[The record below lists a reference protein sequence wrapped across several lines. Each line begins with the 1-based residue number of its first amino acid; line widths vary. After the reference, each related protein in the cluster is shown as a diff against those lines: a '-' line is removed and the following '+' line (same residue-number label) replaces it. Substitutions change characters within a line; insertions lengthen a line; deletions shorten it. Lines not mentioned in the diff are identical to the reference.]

1 MCDLCQAMIFAI
13 VVLVIVEFDHCT
25 LNLPHVYV
33 LNLMSLA
40 MVVLVNS
47 ISWIRF
53 YSLCCIIGLIF
64 SRYSI
69 IIIWS
74 NIAMATITFIL
85 IFYSI
90 SIRVIIIY
98 RLIQELGSIR
108 LILGIAIGLHLPLQV
123 IVAYKIGIPPIHYW
137 LVILVK
143 YFHNTHLFWWLITL
157 HKLWTIFLYVNCR
170 LYILEIRFM
179 ILVWSIVLVFSSN
192 SVIELIVY
200 SSSFVVIGFILS
212 SLLSI
217 ELTRLSV
224 LLNSI
229 TIWVLFYK
237 YCINYYLIN
246 FIVLL
251 IRMPICFIFYVKY
264 YVLNIFQA
272 TIPILMANLYA
283 SMTVYFIYCYYRLYL
298 LTLTSGCIPPHRYD
312 IVYSSDSKTI

>member
-1 MCDLCQAMIFAI
+1 M
-13 VVLVIVEFDHCT
+13 VV
-25 LNLPHVYV
+25 
-33 LNLMSLA
+33 
-40 MVVLVNS
+40 VVLVNN

-53 YSLCCIIGLIF
+53 YSLSLILVLIL

-69 IIIWS
+69 IIVAAT
-74 NIAMATITFIL
+74 IAMATITFIL

-108 LILGIAIGLHLPLQV
+108 MIYSLAIGLHLPLQV
-123 IVAYKIGIPPIHYW
+123 IVAYKIGMPPIHYW

-143 YFHNTHLFWWLITL
+143 YFHNTHLFWWMITL
-157 HKLWTIFLYVNCR
+157 HKLWTIFLYVNCS

-179 ILVWSIVLVFSSN
+179 ILMWSIVLVLSFT

-229 TIWVLFYK
+229 TIWVLFHK
-237 YCINYYLIN
+237 V
-246 FIVLL
+246 FI
-251 IRMPICFIFYVKY
+251 
-264 YVLNIFQA
+264 
-272 TIPILMANLYA
+272 
-283 SMTVYFIYCYYRLYL
+283 
-298 LTLTSGCIPPHRYD
+298 
-312 IVYSSDSKTI
+312 

>member
-1 MCDLCQAMIFAI
+1 M
-13 VVLVIVEFDHCT
+13 
-25 LNLPHVYV
+25 
-33 LNLMSLA
+33 
-40 MVVLVNS
+40 
-47 ISWIRF
+47 
-53 YSLCCIIGLIF
+53 
-64 SRYSI
+64 
-69 IIIWS
+69 
-74 NIAMATITFIL
+74 
-85 IFYSI
+85 
-90 SIRVIIIY
+90 
-98 RLIQELGSIR
+98 
-108 LILGIAIGLHLPLQV
+108 ILGIAIGLHLPLQL
-123 IVAYKIGIPPIHYW
+123 IVAYKIGMPPIHYW

-143 YFHNTHLFWWLITL
+143 YFHNTHLFWWIITL

-179 ILVWSIVLVFSSN
+179 ILLWCIVLVLSCT

-224 LLNSI
+224 AMTSI

-272 TIPILMANLYA
+272 TIPIIMANIYA
-283 SMTVYFIYCYYRLYL
+283 GMMVYFIYCYYRLYL
-298 LTLTSGCIPPHRYD
+298 LSLSSGCIPPHRYD
-312 IVYSSDSKTI
+312 IVYLRINISLILVIGCYLM

>member
-1 MCDLCQAMIFAI
+1 
-13 VVLVIVEFDHCT
+13 
-25 LNLPHVYV
+25 
-33 LNLMSLA
+33 
-40 MVVLVNS
+40 
-47 ISWIRF
+47 
-53 YSLCCIIGLIF
+53 
-64 SRYSI
+64 
-69 IIIWS
+69 
-74 NIAMATITFIL
+74 
-85 IFYSI
+85 
-90 SIRVIIIY
+90 
-98 RLIQELGSIR
+98 
-108 LILGIAIGLHLPLQV
+108 
-123 IVAYKIGIPPIHYW
+123 
-137 LVILVK
+137 
-143 YFHNTHLFWWLITL
+143 
-157 HKLWTIFLYVNCR
+157 
-170 LYILEIRFM
+170 M
-179 ILVWSIVLVFSSN
+179 ILLWCIVLVLSCT
-192 SVIELIVY
+192 SVIELIVC

-224 LLNSI
+224 AMTSI

-312 IVYSSDSKTI
+312 IVYLRINLSLILVIGCYLM